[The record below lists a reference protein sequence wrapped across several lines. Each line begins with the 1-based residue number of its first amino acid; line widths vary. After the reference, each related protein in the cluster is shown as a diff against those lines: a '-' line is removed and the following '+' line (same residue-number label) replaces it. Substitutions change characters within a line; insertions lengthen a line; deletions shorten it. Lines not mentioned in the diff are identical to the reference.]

1 MAQRRNRYREMER
14 VMTYALLAGLA
25 LFILYLVFAGTGVKA
40 LKFIT
45 GIITILDGGLILGFL
60 YLTQELKKRR
70 SRWIAAGGLSLVVC
84 TLVSLLLGFPG

>member
-14 VMTYALLAGLA
+14 IMTYALLAGLA
-25 LFILYLVFAGTGVKA
+25 LFILYLVFAGTGVKG

-45 GIITILDGGLILGFL
+45 GIITILDGGLILGYL
-60 YLTQELKKRR
+60 HLTQELKKRR
-70 SRWIAAGGLSLVVC
+70 SRWITAGGLSLVVC

>member
-40 LKFIT
+40 PVL
-45 GIITILDGGLILGFL
+45 
-60 YLTQELKKRR
+60 
-70 SRWIAAGGLSLVVC
+70 
-84 TLVSLLLGFPG
+84 